1 MIMNVYDQAHKL
13 ADAIRESEEF
23 KRYNDV
29 KKKVEANPD
38 LDKAIKD
45 FTKKQFELQ
54 ASQMMGKEMD
64 MEAMQQIQQLGAV
77 LLQDPLTNEFFQCQM
92 RFSTM
97 MADAYKIIGD
107 VADFGFGPMGDMRS
121 FR

>member
-1 MIMNVYDQAHKL
+1 MNVYDQAHKL
-13 ADAIRESEEF
+13 AEAIKESEEF
-23 KRYNDV
+23 KRYDEV

-38 LDKAIKD
+38 LDRSIKD

-54 ASQMMGKEMD
+54 AAQMMGNEID
-64 MEAMQQIQQLGAV
+64 MEKFRQIQQLGAV

-107 VADFGFGPMGDMRS
+107 VADFGMGPMGDFGS